1 MFFKRSKRDASVESL
16 YRTLNLYNEKDYL
29 NSHPDVA
36 AAVRR
41 GDFQSGF
48 DHFRKSGLA
57 EGRFPGFDGFD
68 HVKYLQRNPDVAN
81 SLKGKN
87 EDTLAG
93 ARDHFR
99 RSGYAEGRNWD

>member
-1 MFFKRSKRDASVESL
+1 MFFKSTKNNLAADSLMRSL
-16 YRTLNLYNEKDYL
+16 QLFNEKDYL
-29 NSHPDVA
+29 ACNPDVS

-41 GDFQSGF
+41 GDFSSGF
-48 DHFRKSGLA
+48 DHYRKTGLA

-81 SLKGKN
+81 SLKSKN
-87 EDTLAG
+87 EDTVAG

-99 RSGYAEGRNWD
+99 RSGYAEGRSWS